1 MKTAIVTGGTR
12 GIGYGITKKL
22 LEHGWNV
29 AIIARTVDHFTVDK
43 KYESKWICESADL
56 TNEISARN
64 VIEKICFLYPK
75 VDLVVCNVGDG
86 RSVSAGNE
94 SYDEWIRVL
103 NVNLLSTTNTVES
116 VFRHLNMENASI
128 ICISSICGLS
138 IIDGAPITYSVAKSA
153 LNTYV
158 RAYAKYLAKY
168 NVRINAIAPGNII
181 FNGSV
186 WDQKMKKNKHIIE
199 KMIQDNVPLKKFGDI
214 NDIADM
220 VVYLSSEKAKFI
232 TGSII
237 TIDGGQVT

>member
-12 GIGYGITKKL
+12 GIGYGITQKL
-22 LEHGWNV
+22 LDHGWNV
-29 AIIARTVDHFTVDK
+29 AIIARTVDDFSADK
-43 KYESKWICESADL
+43 KFESKWICEPADL

-64 VIEKICFLYPK
+64 AIEKICFQFPK

-86 RSVSAGNE
+86 RSVSVGDE
-94 SYDEWIRVL
+94 SYDEWIRIL

-116 VFRHLNMENASI
+116 VFKHMNMENSSI
-128 ICISSICGLS
+128 ICISSICGVS
-138 IIDGAPITYSVAKSA
+138 IIEGAPITYSVAKSA

-168 NVRINAIAPGNII
+168 HIRMNAIAPGNIL
-181 FNGSV
+181 FNGSA
-186 WDQKMKKNKHIIE
+186 WDMKIKRNKDIVE
-199 KMIQDNVPLKKFGDI
+199 KMIFDNVPLRKFGDI

-220 VVYLSSEKAKFI
+220 VLYLSSDKAKFI

-237 TIDGGQVT
+237 TIDGGQVK

>member
-12 GIGYGITKKL
+12 GIGYGITQKL

-29 AIIARTVDHFTVDK
+29 AIIARSVDDFTVDK
-43 KYESKWICESADL
+43 KYEYKWIFDSADL
-56 TNEISARN
+56 TSELSARKA
-64 VIEKICFLYPK
+64 IEKICSQFPK

-86 RSVSAGNE
+86 RSVSVGDE

-116 VFRHLNMENASI
+116 VFKHLNKDNSSI
-128 ICISSICGLS
+128 ICISSICGVS
-138 IIDGAPITYSVAKSA
+138 IIEGAPITYSVAKSA

-158 RAYAKYLAKY
+158 RYYAKYLAKF
-168 NVRINAIAPGNII
+168 NVRINAIAPGNIL

-186 WDQKMKKNKHIIE
+186 WDTKMKNNKCIVE
-199 KMIQDNVPLKKFGDI
+199 KMIHDNVPLRKFGDI

-220 VVYLSSEKAKFI
+220 VEYLSSEKAKFI

-237 TIDGGQVT
+237 TIDGGQVK